1 MGRPV
6 PHPLHPSFADTSL
19 MPLFPADNGFVM
31 WAVLFAGAA
40 FAAWAE
46 HTRWGH
52 RLSGVLVAILLA
64 MVLSNL
70 RVIPRASA
78 TYDTVLTYVVPIS
91 IPLLL
96 FDANLRRIF
105 RDTGR
110 MLLAF
115 GIGTVGT
122 VLGAWVGIRLISLG
136 PDAPELA
143 GVFASTYIG
152 GGLNFVAVAQAT
164 GFDNGSSMAASVA
177 ADNIVTALYIISVMA
192 LPSLLWLRR
201 RIPSAIVDREEAEFR
216 EETVRHT
223 ERPIIPFRVFSVGL
237 ALALAFAISALG
249 YWLAELI
256 GLDGFGILFISLLA
270 LAPANLAPRL
280 TPHLTGH
287 MELGMIGIYIFLFV
301 MGATADVGA
310 MLGSALPI
318 TAFALII
325 VTVHMVFLVGVGGL
339 LRFDLAE
346 LIIASNACVG
356 GSSSAGPIA
365 AARGWHEL
373 ITPGILCGSFGNAIG
388 TFIGVGV
395 TKWLE

>member
-1 MGRPV
+1 M
-6 PHPLHPSFADTSL
+6 SL
-19 MPLFPADNGFVM
+19 LPADSGFVM
-31 WAVLFAGAA
+31 WAVLFGGAA

-70 RVIPRASA
+70 RLIPRVSP

-115 GIGTVGT
+115 GIGAVGT
-122 VLGAWVGIRLISLG
+122 VLGAWAGVHLIALG
-136 PDAPELA
+136 PEAPELA
-143 GVFASTYIG
+143 GVFTATYIG

-164 GFDNGSSMAASVA
+164 GFDDGSSMAASVA
-177 ADNIVTALYIISVMA
+177 ADNIVTALYIIGVMA

-216 EETVRHT
+216 EAAVRRT
-223 ERPIIPFRVFSVGL
+223 ERPLIPFQVFSVGL

-249 YWLAELI
+249 YWLAVLT
-256 GLDGFGILFISLLA
+256 GLEGFGILFISLLA

-280 TPHLTGH
+280 TQHLTGH
-287 MELGMIGIYIFLFV
+287 MELGMIGIYVFLFV

-318 TAFALII
+318 TAFALIL
-325 VTVHMVFLVGVGGL
+325 VAVHMAVIVGVGGL

-346 LIIASNACVG
+346 LVIASNACVG

-395 TKWLE
+395 TKWLQ